1 MATPLVP
8 REYVRQQ
15 LKSMGINEIS
25 EQELESYT
33 RDFSRLIQE
42 HIDHD
47 STSSSDLSSL
57 SDAAQP
63 RPLSS
68 CSVSSVEV
76 TPLNTHHPPPPRSAL
91 FKTFPGNKENR
102 VQLLSPSNS
111 ILLSPVKNISNATS
125 KNIAD
130 GRRIV
135 TRKVLRKCNGE
146 SRVFDESLSS
156 SAPGSPAKELSRQLS
171 ELSLTSVTSS
181 EGSVRGD
188 GSRPHI
194 CKSFIRPLL
203 VQPHMKGLKKSD
215 PVARYHEFH
224 KLWEA
229 QRPPGEKS
237 RNRLRWH
244 IREQLLHQDVPYYE
258 PPRRSPKVPEEFMIP
273 ADKKRSSL
281 QWEIRH

>member
-33 RDFSRLIQE
+33 RGVDIWAFYLNSSLCFLCVCVADFSRLIQE

-91 FKTFPGNKENR
+91 FKVRGAVYTHTHTHTLTHIHPHASLQTFPGNKENR

-135 TRKVLRKCNGE
+135 TRKVLR
-146 SRVFDESLSS
+146 
-156 SAPGSPAKELSRQLS
+156 
-171 ELSLTSVTSS
+171 
-181 EGSVRGD
+181 
-188 GSRPHI
+188 
-194 CKSFIRPLL
+194 
-203 VQPHMKGLKKSD
+203 
-215 PVARYHEFH
+215 Y
-224 KLWEA
+224 
-229 QRPPGEKS
+229 
-237 RNRLRWH
+237 
-244 IREQLLHQDVPYYE
+244 
-258 PPRRSPKVPEEFMIP
+258 
-273 ADKKRSSL
+273 
-281 QWEIRH
+281 

>member
-33 RDFSRLIQE
+33 RGVDIWAFYLNSSLCFLCVCVADFSRLIQE

-91 FKTFPGNKENR
+91 FKVRGAVYTHTHTHSHTYTHTHHCRHFPGTRRTEYSCYPP
-102 VQLLSPSNS
+102 QTPSY
-111 ILLSPVKNISNATS
+111 
-125 KNIAD
+125 
-130 GRRIV
+130 
-135 TRKVLRKCNGE
+135 
-146 SRVFDESLSS
+146 SL
-156 SAPGSPAKELSRQLS
+156 
-171 ELSLTSVTSS
+171 
-181 EGSVRGD
+181 
-188 GSRPHI
+188 
-194 CKSFIRPLL
+194 PLKIFQM
-203 VQPHMKGLKKSD
+203 QPQK
-215 PVARYHEFH
+215 
-224 KLWEA
+224 
-229 QRPPGEKS
+229 
-237 RNRLRWH
+237 
-244 IREQLLHQDVPYYE
+244 I
-258 PPRRSPKVPEEFMIP
+258 
-273 ADKKRSSL
+273 
-281 QWEIRH
+281 